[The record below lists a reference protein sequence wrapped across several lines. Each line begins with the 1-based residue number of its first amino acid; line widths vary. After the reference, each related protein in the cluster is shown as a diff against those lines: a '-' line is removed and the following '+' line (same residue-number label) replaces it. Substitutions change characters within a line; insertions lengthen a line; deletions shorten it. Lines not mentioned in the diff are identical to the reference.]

1 MKTLKFKL
9 YNEPMEIY
17 FFTSRYELNNKL
29 FIGARTVEDDD
40 FYGDITVNL
49 PFGFVDNDNEFYAD
63 TNNSREIIKAMIEQ
77 GLIKETDDSMSSG
90 FCVYPKMI
98 LTDEFKEY
106 CKE

>member
-9 YNEPMEIY
+9 YDEPMEVY

-49 PFGFVDNDNEFYAD
+49 PFGYINNDNEFYAD
-63 TNNSREIIKAMIEQ
+63 TNNSKEIIKAMLEQ
-77 GLIKETDDSMSSG
+77 ELIKETAESMSSG
-90 FCVYPKMI
+90 YCIYPKMK
-98 LTDEFKEY
+98 LTRKFKEY
-106 CKE
+106 CK